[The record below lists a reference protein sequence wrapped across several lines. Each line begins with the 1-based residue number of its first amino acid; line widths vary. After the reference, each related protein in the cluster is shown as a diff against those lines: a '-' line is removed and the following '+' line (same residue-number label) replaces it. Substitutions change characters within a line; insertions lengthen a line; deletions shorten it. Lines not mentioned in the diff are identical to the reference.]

1 MNSYKRNNH
10 RFEGR
15 GDMGPTGPRNGGGG
29 GRGHWVNNDNRRD
42 DFPPKRRRY

>member
-10 RFEGR
+10 RFDGR
-15 GDMGPTGPRNGGGG
+15 GEMGPPGPRNGGG

-42 DFPPKRRRY
+42 DFPSKRRRF